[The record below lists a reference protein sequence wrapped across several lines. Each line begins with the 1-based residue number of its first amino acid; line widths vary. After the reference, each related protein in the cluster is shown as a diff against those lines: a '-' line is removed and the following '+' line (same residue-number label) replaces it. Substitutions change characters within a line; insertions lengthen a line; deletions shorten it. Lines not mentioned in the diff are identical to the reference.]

1 MFGCD
6 ESNSTVFSTNTTFLG
21 WYEDKEQ
28 VSKEIMGIKEALV
41 SGTQSYELKYNVEVE
56 KKLMGMKLK
65 MKK

>member
-1 MFGCD
+1 
-6 ESNSTVFSTNTTFLG
+6 
-21 WYEDKEQ
+21 
-28 VSKEIMGIKEALV
+28 MGIKESLG